1 MALWKISRLGKAD
14 PNIFRKRK
22 IKGDNLGGRA
32 FQARHDV
39 GKRGVHFQLRIKI
52 YGHDK
57 KRKHR
62 KIGNLCK

>member
-39 GKRGVHFQLRIKI
+39 GQRGALSAQ
-52 YGHDK
+52 DK
-57 KRKHR
+57 
-62 KIGNLCK
+62 NLWA